1 MFQNIKELLENS
13 ATGTW
18 RSYYLG
24 WKTDLSVR
32 TLRVFRHPYDIM
44 RTGVVLELATSG
56 DFASVRQRPEK
67 TWRELVAR
75 KTPWKVTGEPKGKDP
90 TIQASF
96 FRGEPLN
103 FGGVYTVQTLEDL
116 YLKSIGSHGVPV
128 GLSWNPCAISAW
140 IYDSYCC
147 WTVVCMLTFHLQNT
161 IFLLMEWCSYL
172 GFSEFQH

>member
-1 MFQNIKELLENS
+1 MEVLLPWLKNRPKCPDPTGFPSSVWHNENWGGF
-13 ATGTW
+13 GTCDIW
-18 RSYYLG
+18 
-24 WKTDLSVR
+24 W
-32 TLRVFRHPYDIM
+32 FRFCSS
-44 RTGVVLELATSG
+44 TTW
-56 DFASVRQRPEK
+56 K